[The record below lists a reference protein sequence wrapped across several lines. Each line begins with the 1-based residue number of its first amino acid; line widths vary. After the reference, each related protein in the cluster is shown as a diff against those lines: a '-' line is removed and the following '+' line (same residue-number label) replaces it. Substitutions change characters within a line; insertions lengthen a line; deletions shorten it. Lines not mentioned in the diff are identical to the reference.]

1 MAAASRLIAGIVPAI
16 SSYVK
21 TPGTEQRLAKPPG
34 PLTSRRSMST
44 PRAIIHGTGLLGAS
58 VGLALR
64 SQGWEVAGWD
74 PDPEGLSEASRR
86 GAVTTTLD
94 GPSGD
99 ADLVV
104 LAAPPEA
111 IVTTL
116 QGLDTDALVTDI
128 ASVKGPIVTA
138 GASLAHFVG
147 GHPMAGGET
156 SGASLATGTMFHGAT
171 WVITSDGA
179 DDRDVASLSGIVASF
194 GANPV
199 VMTAAEHDAAV
210 ARVSHLPQVLAAALM
225 RLAESDEFSLSLAGG
240 GFRDLTRIAAGDS
253 TWWTEVLSA
262 NAVEV
267 DAAIEDLQKSLDSWR
282 RMISSRSHAEL
293 DSELNS
299 ARVARGALGE
309 HNTQVR
315 VVLLDKPG
323 EIARVGHALES
334 SRVDVR
340 DFQLRHGEHGGG
352 GILTISVRGNNKDA
366 LLVALIDE
374 GFEVRTEA

>member
-1 MAAASRLIAGIVPAI
+1 
-16 SSYVK
+16 
-21 TPGTEQRLAKPPG
+21 
-34 PLTSRRSMST
+34 MST
-44 PRAIIHGTGLLGAS
+44 RRAIIHGTGLLGAS

-74 PDPEGLSEASRR
+74 PDPVGLAEATRR
-86 GAVTTTLD
+86 GAITTALD
-94 GPSGD
+94 WPDGD
-99 ADLVV
+99 GDLVV

-116 QGLDTDALVTDI
+116 HGLETDALVTDI
-128 ASVKGPIVTA
+128 AGVKGPIVAA
-138 GASLAHFVG
+138 GSRLAHFVG

-156 SGASLATGTMFHGAT
+156 SGASLSTGTMFHGAT
-171 WVITSDGA
+171 WVITSDDA
-179 DDRDVASLSGIVASF
+179 DPADVTSLGEIVTSF

-210 ARVSHLPQVLAAALM
+210 ARVSHLPHVIAAALM
-225 RLAESDEFSLSLAGG
+225 RLANSDQASLSLAGG

-253 TWWTEVLSA
+253 TWWAEVLSA
-262 NAVEV
+262 NATEV
-267 DAAIEDLQKSLDSWR
+267 TTAIQDLQKALETWKRIIEGPSVAVLDG
-282 RMISSRSHAEL
+282 EL
-293 DSELNS
+293 EA
-299 ARVARGALGE
+299 ARVARAGLGE
-309 HNTQVR
+309 HHTQVR
-315 VVLLDKPG
+315 VVLLDRPG

-352 GILTISVRGNNKDA
+352 GILTISVKGNNKDA

-374 GFEVRTEA
+374 GFEVKLDR

>member
-1 MAAASRLIAGIVPAI
+1 
-16 SSYVK
+16 
-21 TPGTEQRLAKPPG
+21 
-34 PLTSRRSMST
+34 MST
-44 PRAIIHGTGLLGAS
+44 RRAIIHGTGLLGAS

-74 PDPEGLSEASRR
+74 PDPVGLAEATRR
-86 GAVTTTLD
+86 GAITTALD
-94 GPSGD
+94 WPDGD
-99 ADLVV
+99 GDLVV

-116 QGLDTDALVTDI
+116 HGLESDALVTDI
-128 ASVKGPIVTA
+128 AGVKGPIVAA
-138 GASLAHFVG
+138 GSRLAHFVG

-156 SGASLATGTMFHGAT
+156 SGASLSTGTMFHGAT
-171 WVITSDGA
+171 WVITSDDA
-179 DDRDVASLSGIVASF
+179 DPADVTSLGEIVTSF

-210 ARVSHLPQVLAAALM
+210 ARVSHLPHVIAAALM
-225 RLAESDEFSLSLAGG
+225 RLANSDQASLSLAGG

-253 TWWTEVLSA
+253 TWWAEVLSA
-262 NAVEV
+262 NATEV
-267 DAAIEDLQKSLDSWR
+267 TTAIQDLQKALETWKRIIEGPSVAVLDG
-282 RMISSRSHAEL
+282 EL
-293 DSELNS
+293 EA
-299 ARVARGALGE
+299 ARVARAGLGE
-309 HNTQVR
+309 HHTQVR
-315 VVLLDKPG
+315 VVLLDRPG

-352 GILTISVRGNNKDA
+352 GILTISVKGNNKDA

-374 GFEVRTEA
+374 GFEVKLDR